1 METDEDQALILNEMA
16 LKRLGLD
23 QDVIGKSIQISWP
36 HSNRRI
42 IGIVKDFHFES
53 LYNPI
58 QPVAFVISP
67 EQCWKMAVKV
77 RAAHLNDTLSFIEKT
92 WKGFYPDW
100 VFEHQFVDER
110 VNQYYVSEKRTFQL
124 MSYFT
129 FLAIFVA
136 CLGLFGLVSFT
147 IQRRFKEIAIRKVL
161 GAPVTRIFTLLTS
174 ELLWGIL
181 LANLV
186 AWPIAWYGLNRWLQ
200 NFAYRTSLSWWIFF
214 IAGMSVMT
222 VALLTMCWQTLRAA
236 RTNPVDSLRFI

>member
-1 METDEDQALILNEMA
+1 
-16 LKRLGLD
+16 
-23 QDVIGKSIQISWP
+23 
-36 HSNRRI
+36 
-42 IGIVKDFHFES
+42 
-53 LYNPI
+53 
-58 QPVAFVISP
+58 
-67 EQCWKMAVKV
+67 MAVKV
-77 RAAHLNDTLSFIEKT
+77 RAAHLKDTLSFIEKT

-236 RTNPVDSLRFI
+236 RINPVDSLRFE